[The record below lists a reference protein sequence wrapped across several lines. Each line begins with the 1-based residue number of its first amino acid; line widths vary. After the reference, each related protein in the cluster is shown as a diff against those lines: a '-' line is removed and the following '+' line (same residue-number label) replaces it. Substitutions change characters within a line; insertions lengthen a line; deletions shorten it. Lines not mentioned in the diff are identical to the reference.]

1 MELDKIISISGKP
14 GLYKVLNQSKSGFVI
29 ESLLD
34 AKRSTLIGSQNVST
48 LKDIAIYTDEEEYP
62 LRLVLKAM
70 FEKEGGKASVSE
82 TAKDQELMIYFES
95 FLPNYD
101 KERVYPSNV
110 KKVVKWYNILVDAN
124 FDFSTIK
131 TEEEA

>member
-62 LRLVLKAM
+62 LRLVLKSM

-82 TAKDQELMIYFES
+82 TAKDQELMTYFES

-110 KKVVKWYNILVDAN
+110 KKVVKWFNILVNAN

>member
-62 LRLVLKAM
+62 LRLVLKSM
-70 FEKEGGKASVSE
+70 FEKEGGKASISE
-82 TAKDQELMIYFES
+82 TAKDQELMTYFES

-110 KKVVKWYNILVDAN
+110 KKVVKWFNILVNAN

>member
-82 TAKDQELMIYFES
+82 TAKDQELMTYFES

-110 KKVVKWYNILVDAN
+110 KKVVKWFNILVNAN